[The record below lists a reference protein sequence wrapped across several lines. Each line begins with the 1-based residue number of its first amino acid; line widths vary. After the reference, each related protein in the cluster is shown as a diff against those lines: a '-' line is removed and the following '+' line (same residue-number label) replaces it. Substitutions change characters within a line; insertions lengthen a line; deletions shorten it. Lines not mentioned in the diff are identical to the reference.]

1 MAANVEENIERTRRY
16 GSKPLYAYEWLRYH
30 SSNKK
35 LADQEVAPW
44 LAEAMTVLPYFCG
57 ARGVALWGSEPKR
70 QGQYYHTLPVFM
82 NSLGRVSD
90 LSAKIAAAKL
100 MPDEPAHVLWKAKR
114 PLIRRMRVSADEWII
129 LAVNP
134 WQAED
139 AISTVEVPL
148 EKGHITVELRGR
160 HSEIFHCMDQS
171 VKRL

>member
-16 GSKPLYAYEWLRYH
+16 GDKPLYAYEWLRYH

-44 LAEAMTVLPYFCG
+44 LAEAMAVLPYFCG
-57 ARGVALWGSEPKR
+57 ARGIALWGSEPKR

-82 NSLGRVSD
+82 SSIGRISD

-114 PLIRRMRVSADEWII
+114 PLIRRIRVGADEWII

-134 WQAED
+134 
-139 AISTVEVPL
+139 
-148 EKGHITVELRGR
+148 
-160 HSEIFHCMDQS
+160 
-171 VKRL
+171 